1 MKKHIFKFIGGFIV
15 AVAGFGLVTMLLW
28 NALLPDIFGIVSINF
43 WQAVGLVVL
52 ARVLFSGIGGGGPLN
67 GMKHLHH
74 HYHNPIREKW
84 MKMTPEER
92 KEFARKHHHRGGFF
106 GMKEFDEKHCE
117 PENEQN

>member
-28 NALLPDIFGIVSINF
+28 NALLPDIFGVISINF

-52 ARVLFSGIGGGGPLN
+52 ARVLFSGIGGGHFG

-74 HYHNPIREKW
+74 HSHNPIREKW

-92 KEFARKHHHRGGFF
+92 KEFTRKHHHRGGFF
-106 GMKEFDEKHCE
+106 GMEEFDGKHCE
-117 PENEQN
+117 QENEQN